1 MSRFTLNARD
11 KLEVQK
17 IADALPDD
25 ELQQVAAEADD
36 WMNRNHVNPLM
47 MAAQNFLQ
55 QNYGSAAVSML
66 DSDDDWH
73 IRFDELL
80 RDLMVDTGKRERGI
94 HVLINKV
101 A

>member
-11 KLEVQK
+11 KIEVQK

-25 ELQQVAAEADD
+25 ELQRVAAEADD
-36 WMNRNHVNPLM
+36 WMSRNHVNPLM

-55 QNYGSAAVSML
+55 QNYGSAAVSLL